1 MGRVSYIRVS
11 AFVCVV
17 LGLVGV
23 ASDHRVSAQT
33 TAPRPSQFEIGT
45 FRHETRAESQTS
57 SELPYT
63 NEFPSEAETVSPPP
77 PTRSSFMAT
86 WLGVTRA
93 KGYLLD
99 VSTSSSF
106 DSFVDGYHDLDV
118 GNVTGRVVTG
128 LNRGTTYYYRVR
140 AYDATAP
147 TVYSETIAIT
157 TEPSTGL
164 TIHPTF
170 DGSITGNPNAAAIQA
185 MINSTIAIYESLFS
199 DPITIQIRF
208 RYATTAPDGSR
219 LPQGLVSQS
228 DIGLYVIPWNTYISA
243 LRADAAT
250 NNDNVATA
258 SLPGSAL
265 STNMRPGSANGRA
278 VGLNTP
284 PAMFADGTVGDG
296 GLYDGIVT
304 LNSST
309 PFQFS
314 RPVNENNFDAQRVTE
329 HEVDEVIG
337 LGSRIGH
344 NSNDLRPQDLFSW
357 SSAGHRN
364 ITASGTR
371 YFSINSGMTNIV
383 DFNQDPDGDFGDWL
397 SGPCPQAHPYPQ
409 NAFSCLGQSSDI
421 AATSPEG
428 INLDVIGYD
437 LTQTTQ
443 PSLGNIS
450 TRSFVQTGQHVMIG
464 GFIVQ
469 GTGPKRVIIRAIG
482 PELTQYGILD
492 FLANPRLELHNGT
505 GALIASNDDWQ
516 TTIIGGIITTNQVSD
531 IQNSGH
537 APTAASESAIIAELQ
552 PGNYTAIVPGVNNT
566 AGVAL
571 VEVYDLSPGASSS
584 LGNISTRSFV
594 QTGEHVM
601 IGGFV
606 VQGTGAKRV
615 IIRAIGPELTQY
627 GITDFLANPR
637 LELHNGSGAL
647 IASNDD
653 WQTTIIGGI
662 ITSNQ
667 VSDIQNSGHAPTA
680 ASESAIIANLQPGNY
695 SAIVPGVN
703 NTAGVA
709 LVEVYDLN

>member
-1 MGRVSYIRVS
+1 
-11 AFVCVV
+11 
-17 LGLVGV
+17 
-23 ASDHRVSAQT
+23 
-33 TAPRPSQFEIGT
+33 
-45 FRHETRAESQTS
+45 
-57 SELPYT
+57 
-63 NEFPSEAETVSPPP
+63 
-77 PTRSSFMAT
+77 MAT

-170 DGSITGNPNAAAIQA
+170 DSSITGNPNAAAIQA
-185 MINSTIAIYESLFS
+185 MINRTIAIYESLFS

-296 GLYDGIVT
+296 GSYDGIVT

-314 RPVNENNFDAQRVTE
+314 RPVDENNFDAQRVTE

-371 YFSINSGMTNIV
+371 YFSIDSGMTNIV

-397 SGPCPQAHPYPQ
+397 SGPCPQANPYPQ

-450 TRSFVQTGQHVMIG
+450 TRSFVQTGEHVMIG

-469 GTGPKRVIIRAIG
+469 GTGPKRVIIRAMG
-482 PELTQYGILD
+482 PELTQYGIPD
-492 FLANPRLELHNGT
+492 FLANPRLELHNGS

-537 APTAASESAIIAELQ
+537 APTAASESAIIADLQ
-552 PGNYTAIVPGVNNT
+552 PGNYTAIVRGVNNT
-566 AGVAL
+566 LGVAL

-606 VQGTGAKRV
+606 VQGTGAQRV

-627 GITDFLANPR
+627 GIPDFLANPR

-695 SAIVPGVN
+695 TAIVPGVN
-703 NTAGVA
+703 NTTGVA
-709 LVEVYDLN
+709 LVEVYDLD